1 MTPRQ
6 TVAERVKTRA
16 GLDTLLNELMIFL
29 DAECSG
35 TPFFGR
41 RVKTMRD
48 YQMASHPVARAGMK
62 GTVTHVRIT
71 DTFSGP
77 TEHFVI
83 ELDNNNGTTWVPTH
97 FCELID

>member
-1 MTPRQ
+1 
-6 TVAERVKTRA
+6 
-16 GLDTLLNELMIFL
+16 
-29 DAECSG
+29 
-35 TPFFGR
+35 
-41 RVKTMRD
+41 
-48 YQMASHPVARAGMK
+48 MASHPVARAGMK